1 MHRLE
6 KTVHRLFIAIL
17 VVFAVLF
24 FLRNS
29 LPSQNE
35 LVDEVAQIP
44 IQKEINKDTITIPLD
59 GSIGEVDPLYS
70 YELYGLVVASY
81 DSDVWY
87 DQFHKDDPLNT
98 KDLCVVWGGNATEG
112 KYLKGKYSH
121 GEFTCFWNFK
131 SYEDYRNFNESEIAN
146 NHLIP
151 ADESLADKIKE
162 AQIGDQIHFKG
173 YISSYSIISE
183 EDSSIIFSRGTS
195 TIREDTGDNSCETVY
210 VTDFEIVKK
219 NPNIFALLYQYAI
232 YALIFLTAISL
243 LMWAF

>member
-70 YELYGLVVASY
+70 YELYGLV
-81 DSDVWY
+81 
-87 DQFHKDDPLNT
+87 
-98 KDLCVVWGGNATEG
+98 
-112 KYLKGKYSH
+112 
-121 GEFTCFWNFK
+121 
-131 SYEDYRNFNESEIAN
+131 
-146 NHLIP
+146 
-151 ADESLADKIKE
+151 
-162 AQIGDQIHFKG
+162 
-173 YISSYSIISE
+173 
-183 EDSSIIFSRGTS
+183 
-195 TIREDTGDNSCETVY
+195 
-210 VTDFEIVKK
+210 
-219 NPNIFALLYQYAI
+219 
-232 YALIFLTAISL
+232 
-243 LMWAF
+243 